1 MPNPNGNEASLRK
14 FQPKWYNG
22 TTRTI
27 RVPIVLADQILD
39 YAHKLDES
47 PSQVNQDENSVNVTM
62 NQVVISRDTLTQ
74 VLEVLKEIDN
84 STRFTRQ
91 LRAKLSLQVI
101 EPLEAVTQANEDHLE
116 IIEAIEAIKS
126 GNGKVNA

>member
-1 MPNPNGNEASLRK
+1 MANAKGYEASLKK

-27 RVPIVLADQILD
+27 RVPIVLADQILE

-47 PSQVNQDENSVNVTM
+47 EGQS
-62 NQVVISRDTLTQ
+62 NQVTASQDTLTQ
-74 VLEVLKEIDN
+74 VLEVLKEIED

-91 LRAKLSLQVI
+91 LRAKLRLKVI
-101 EPLEAVTQANEDHLE
+101 EPLETLIQVNEDHLE
-116 IIEAIEAIKS
+116 IIEAIEAIEG
-126 GNGKVNA
+126 GNLKVNR